1 MNAKDINNLE
11 PKQLWQNFAKLC
23 EIPRPSHHEEKI
35 SAFMKNFG
43 KELGLETHVNKLGN
57 VIIKKS
63 ATAGMENRK
72 TVVLQAH
79 LDMVPEKNND
89 IQHDFTKDPIEAYID
104 GDVVTAKGT
113 TLGADDGIGVATIMT
128 ILQSKDIKH
137 GPIEALF
144 TINEEDG
151 MDGAFAVKPDEL
163 NGEILLN
170 LDSELEGEINIACA
184 GGIYTNATIPYTTE
198 TSPSNAQAYQIIV
211 TGLSGG
217 HSGIDIHLERGNAI
231 KIMNQLL
238 WEANNTCDIRVAN
251 FDGGSAPNAI
261 PREAHATIIVAKK
274 DQDKFLKFIDEFTK
288 TIKNELAKKDD
299 NLTIQTSNSSMPEKV
314 FTKES
319 LEKIC
324 KAIYTCP
331 NGVFTMSADIPGLTE
346 TSTNIG
352 IIKTTDKNIE
362 IYTLQRSSTESLKEK
377 IAEMVTIALESTGG
391 TAKRAGSYPA
401 WQPNTE
407 SEILKLAEKIYK
419 KLFNKEVKVTAMH
432 AGLEPAI
439 LGHTFPNWDMIS
451 IGPTLRFV
459 HSPDEKAEIATVDKF
474 WKFLLEIL
482 LEIPKK

>member
-1 MNAKDINNLE
+1 MNTKTMFDLE

-43 KELGLETHVNKLGN
+43 EELGLETHVNKLGN
-57 VIIKKS
+57 VIIKKP

-89 IQHDFTKDPIEAYID
+89 IQHDFTKDPIEAYVD
-104 GDVVTAKGT
+104 GDVVTAKDT
-113 TLGADDGIGVATIMT
+113 TLGADNGIGVATIMT
-128 ILQSKDIKH
+128 VLQSKDIKH

-151 MDGAFAVKPDEL
+151 MDGAFAVKPEDL

-170 LDSELEGEINIACA
+170 LDSELEGEIIIACA
-184 GGIYTNATIPYTTE
+184 GRIYTNAKIPYTTE
-198 TSPSNAQAYQIIV
+198 TPSSDTQAYQVVV
-211 TGLSGG
+211 TGLRGG

-231 KIMNQLL
+231 KILNQLL
-238 WEANNTCDIRVAN
+238 WEANNVCDIRTAK
-251 FDGGSAPNAI
+251 FDGGNAANAI
-261 PREAHATIIVAKK
+261 PREAHATIVVTKNN
-274 DQDKFLKFIDEFTK
+274 QDKFLKFIDEFTK
-288 TIKNELAKKDD
+288 TIKHELAKKDD
-299 NLTIQTSNSSMPEKV
+299 GLTIQASTTSMPEKV

-324 KAIYTCP
+324 KAIYICP

-352 IIKTTDKNIE
+352 IIKTTDKNVE
-362 IYTLQRSSTESLKEK
+362 LYTLQRSSTESLKEK
-377 IAEMVTIALESTGG
+377 IATMVKIAFESTGG
-391 TAKRAGSYPA
+391 IAERVGGYPA

-407 SEILKLAEKIYK
+407 SKILKLAEKVYK
-419 KLFNKEVKVTAMH
+419 NLFNKEVKVTAIH

-451 IGPTLRFV
+451 LGPTIKFA
-459 HSPDEKAEIATVDKF
+459 HSPDEKIEIATVGKF

-482 LEIPKK
+482 QEIPKK